1 MSGSLATPWTIVHQ
15 SPLSIEFPRQDY
27 WNQLLLPSPGD
38 LPNPGVEPV
47 SPALQVDSLPLIHL
61 GSPLVLVAT
70 L

>member
-1 MSGSLATPWTIVHQ
+1 MSGSLATPWTIVYQ

-27 WNQLLLPSPGD
+27 WNQLLLPFPGD

-47 SPALQVDSLPLIHL
+47 SPSLQVDSLPLIHL